1 MNPYMKILE
10 FMSFNVEW
18 FLTTQGMLITGGV
31 LLLLIA
37 LIILLTSGKKDKEDE
52 DVTAS
57 IAQAAAEESLVN
69 QNVQEPVA
77 VPEVPVLEPAVNT
90 LQNNVVMNNE
100 PTNVVN
106 GVTDIANV
114 SQPIEPVVPAININT
129 EPSVEQPVVSEPV
142 VPPVLNINSVM
153 PEQPV
158 SPVVEPV
165 AVPTPEVNMPEMN
178 INLNPVVET
187 PVEPVIEQS
196 TVSIYG
202 GVSPVQN
209 LYNTN
214 IEQPKPVIYGGAD
227 PLENTGALPKVEIPA
242 APVEEVKVVEP
253 VMQAQT
259 FTQTA
264 VIDNSVNNTI
274 PAVEQAVSQPVAQE
288 EIETLEF

>member
-1 MNPYMKILE
+1 MKILE

>member
-1 MNPYMKILE
+1 MKILE

-57 IAQAAAEESLVN
+57 IAQAAAEVSLVN

-158 SPVVEPV
+158 SPGVEPV

-187 PVEPVIEQS
+187 PVEPVVEQS

-227 PLENTGALPKVEIPA
+227 PLENTGALPKVEIPVA
-242 APVEEVKVVEP
+242 HVEEVKVVEP

-274 PAVEQAVSQPVAQE
+274 PAVEQSVSQPVAQE

>member
-1 MNPYMKILE
+1 MKILE

-57 IAQAAAEESLVN
+57 IAQAAAEVSLVN

-158 SPVVEPV
+158 SPGVEPV

-187 PVEPVIEQS
+187 PVEPVVEQS

-227 PLENTGALPKVEIPA
+227 PLENTGALPKVEIPV

-274 PAVEQAVSQPVAQE
+274 PAVEQSVSQPVAQE